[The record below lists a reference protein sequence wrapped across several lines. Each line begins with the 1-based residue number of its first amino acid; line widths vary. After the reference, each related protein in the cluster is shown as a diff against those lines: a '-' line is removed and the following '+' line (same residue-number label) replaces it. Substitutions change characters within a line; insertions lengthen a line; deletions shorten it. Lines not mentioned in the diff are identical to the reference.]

1 MIDSFLKYLQFEK
14 RFSSHTVLAYQND
27 LRQFEAFLTVTF
39 PEFKTE
45 SADYG
50 VIRAW
55 IVQLVES
62 EIDNLSINRKI
73 ACLRSYYKFL
83 MRQEYIEKDPM
94 MKIKVLKTKKKLP
107 HFVKE
112 NDMVKL
118 LDHAQFENS
127 HEGWRDRLIIEL
139 FYGTGIRLSELI
151 DLKESKLNLRERT
164 IKVLG
169 KRNKERVI
177 PFGESLVSMIETY
190 RSVRNSEV
198 DVKNHG
204 NLFVTDSGER
214 CYPMMVYRIVKKY
227 LSLFSSIEKKSPH
240 VLRHSYATHLL
251 DKGAEIN
258 AVKDLLG
265 HSSLA
270 ATQVYTHNS
279 MEKLKKV
286 FEQAHPKA

>member
-1 MIDSFLKYLQFEK
+1 MVDSFLKYLQFEK
-14 RFSSHTVLAYQND
+14 RFSSNTILAYQID
-27 LRQFEAFLTVTF
+27 LRQFENFLSSVF

-62 EIDNLSINRKI
+62 EIDALSINRKI

-83 MRQEYIEKDPM
+83 LRQEYIEKDPLL
-94 MKIKVLKTKKKLP
+94 KIKVLKTKKKLP

-118 LDHAQFENS
+118 LDHGQFENS

-151 DLKESKLNLRERT
+151 GLKESQLNLRDRT

-177 PFGESLVSMIETY
+177 PFGESLVSMIEAY
-190 RSVRNSEV
+190 RSVRNREV
-198 DVKNHG
+198 EIKDPGH
-204 NLFVTDSGER
+204 LFVTDSGKR

-227 LSLFSSIEKKSPH
+227 LNLFSAIEKKSPH

>member
-14 RFSSHTVLAYQND
+14 RFSSHTLLAYQTD
-27 LRQFEAFLTVTF
+27 LRQFEQFLTITF
-39 PEFKTE
+39 PEYKTE

-62 EIDNLSINRKI
+62 EIDSLSVNRKI

-83 MRQEYIEKDPM
+83 MRQEHITKDPM
-94 MKIKVLKTKKKLP
+94 LKIKVLKTKKKLP

-118 LDHAQFENS
+118 LDHAQFDDS

-151 DLKESKLNLRERT
+151 GLKEAQLNLRERT

-177 PFGESLVSMIETY
+177 PFTESLVSMVETY
-190 RSVRNSEV
+190 RSVRNREV
-198 DVKNHG
+198 DVKDHTV
-204 NLFVTDSGER
+204 LFVTDSGER
-214 CYPMMVYRIVKKY
+214 CYPMMVYRVVKKY
-227 LSLFSSIEKKSPH
+227 LTLFSSIEKKSPH

>member
-14 RFSSHTVLAYQND
+14 RFSSNTVLAYQTD
-27 LRQFEAFLTVTF
+27 LRQFEDFLSVTF
-39 PEFKTE
+39 PEYKTE
-45 SADYG
+45 SSDYG

-83 MRQEYIEKDPM
+83 MRQEYIVKDPM

-151 DLKESKLNLRERT
+151 DLKESKLNLKERT

-204 NLFVTDSGER
+204 NLFVTESGER
-214 CYPMMVYRIVKKY
+214 CYPMMVYRVVKKY
-227 LSLFSSIEKKSPH
+227 LNLFSSIEKKSPH

>member
-14 RFSSHTVLAYQND
+14 RFSSNTVLAYQTD
-27 LRQFEAFLTVTF
+27 LRQFEDFLSSTF
-39 PEFKTE
+39 PEYKTE
-45 SADYG
+45 SSDYG

-62 EIDNLSINRKI
+62 EIDSLSINRKI

-83 MRQEYIEKDPM
+83 MRQECIEKDPM

-151 DLKESKLNLRERT
+151 DLKESKLNLKERT

-214 CYPMMVYRIVKKY
+214 CYPMMVYRVVKKY
-227 LSLFSSIEKKSPH
+227 LNLFSSIEKKSPH